1 MNDSLSAR
9 ALAAVRRI
17 PRSELVLAAIIVA
30 LVIVMCVLSPAFF
43 SVHTLF
49 SILRSSLV
57 PMVFALAVLFVIISG
72 GIDVSF
78 AAIGIFAA
86 YTTVLMATQ
95 GGFDPGILGIL
106 LFAIVI
112 GGSLGLVNGVV
123 IARFR
128 LPTLIVTLA
137 TQGIFKGVLLAYIGS
152 KYIAELPSSISGLST
167 ANLISIESSRS
178 YLPVLVL
185 PVLVLVIGAS
195 LLLRKTMFGRA
206 LFAMGGDLEG
216 ARRAG
221 FPVMRYQM
229 LLYVLVGTVAA
240 VGGLLHVILGRNA
253 NPQDLVGTELDVI
266 AAVVLGGAS
275 IFGGRGS
282 VTGTVLG
289 VLLVQLINN
298 SLLMMGVPTA
308 WQRAAVGALLVV
320 GVGVQALTA
329 RRAARKTFVVV
340 DTATPLDAVKG

>member
-1 MNDSLSAR
+1 MSATDT
-9 ALAAVRRI
+9 RI
-17 PRSELVLAAIIVA
+17 RLPRIGRMSNELVLASIIVV
-30 LVIVMCVLSPAFF
+30 LVIVMCAANPAFF

-49 SILRSSLV
+49 SILRSALV

-86 YTTVLMATQ
+86 YTTVSLAQ
-95 GGFDPGILGIL
+95 GGGLDFGLIGILA
-106 LFAIVI
+106 FAIVI
-112 GGSLGLVNGVV
+112 GGALGFVNGIV

-152 KYIAELPSSISGLST
+152 KYIAELPDGISWLST
-167 ANLISIESSRS
+167 ANLISVESTRA
-178 YLPVLVL
+178 YLPMLIVPVVL
-185 PVLVLVIGAS
+185 LVIGAA
-195 LLLRKTMFGRA
+195 LLLRRTMFGRGIY
-206 LFAMGGDLEG
+206 AMGGDLEG

-221 FPVMRYQM
+221 FPVVRLQIM
-229 LLYVLVGTVAA
+229 LYVLVGAVAA
-240 VGGLLHVILGRNA
+240 IGGLIHVVLGRSA

-275 IFGGRGS
+275 IFGGRGT

-289 VLLVQLINN
+289 VLLVQIINN
-298 SLLMMGVPTA
+298 SLILMGVPTA
-308 WQRAAVGALLVV
+308 WQRAAVGFLLVI
-320 GVGVQALTA
+320 GVGIQAVMA
-329 RRAARKTFVVV
+329 RRASRRTFVL
-340 DTATPLDAVKG
+340 DTVKE

>member
-1 MNDSLSAR
+1 MSASDT
-9 ALAAVRRI
+9 RI
-17 PRSELVLAAIIVA
+17 RLPRIGRMSNELVLASIIVV
-30 LVIVMCVLSPAFF
+30 LVIVMCAVNPAFF

-49 SILRSSLV
+49 SILRSALV

-86 YTTVLMATQ
+86 YTTVSLAQ
-95 GGFDPGILGIL
+95 GGGLDFGLIGILA
-106 LFAIVI
+106 FAIVI
-112 GGSLGLVNGVV
+112 GGALGFVNGIV

-152 KYIAELPSSISGLST
+152 KYIAELPDGISWLST
-167 ANLISIESSRS
+167 ANLISVESTRA
-178 YLPVLVL
+178 YLPMLIVPVVL
-185 PVLVLVIGAS
+185 LVFGAA
-195 LLLRKTMFGRA
+195 LLLRRTMFGRGIY
-206 LFAMGGDLEG
+206 AMGGDLEG

-221 FPVMRYQM
+221 FPVVRLQIM
-229 LLYVLVGTVAA
+229 LYVLVGAVAA
-240 VGGLLHVILGRNA
+240 IGGLIHVVLGRSA

-275 IFGGRGS
+275 IFGGRGT

-289 VLLVQLINN
+289 VLLVQIINN
-298 SLLMMGVPTA
+298 SLILMGVPTA
-308 WQRAAVGALLVV
+308 WQRAAVGFLLVI
-320 GVGVQALTA
+320 GVGIQAVMA
-329 RRAARKTFVVV
+329 RRASRRTFVL
-340 DTATPLDAVKG
+340 DTVKE

>member
-1 MNDSLSAR
+1 MSN
-9 ALAAVRRI
+9 
-17 PRSELVLAAIIVA
+17 ELVLASIIVV
-30 LVIVMCVLSPAFF
+30 LVIVMCAVNPAFF

-49 SILRSSLV
+49 SILRSALV

-86 YTTVLMATQ
+86 YTTVSLAQ
-95 GGFDPGILGIL
+95 GGGVDFGLVGILA
-106 LFAIVI
+106 FAIVI
-112 GGSLGLVNGVV
+112 GGALGFVNGIV

-152 KYIAELPSSISGLST
+152 KYIAELPDGISWLST
-167 ANLISIESSRS
+167 ANLISVESTRA
-178 YLPVLVL
+178 YLPMLIVPVVL
-185 PVLVLVIGAS
+185 LVFGAAF
-195 LLLRKTMFGRA
+195 LLRRTMFGRGIY
-206 LFAMGGDLEG
+206 AMGGDLEG

-221 FPVMRYQM
+221 FPVVRLQIM
-229 LLYVLVGTVAA
+229 LYVLVGAVAA
-240 VGGLLHVILGRNA
+240 IGGLIHVVLGRSA

-275 IFGGRGS
+275 IFGGRGT

-289 VLLVQLINN
+289 VLLVQIINN
-298 SLLMMGVPTA
+298 SLILMGVPTA
-308 WQRAAVGALLVV
+308 WQRAAVGFLLVI
-320 GVGVQALTA
+320 GVGIQAVMA
-329 RRAARKTFVVV
+329 RRASRRTFVL
-340 DTATPLDAVKG
+340 DTVKE

>member
-1 MNDSLSAR
+1 MSATDT
-9 ALAAVRRI
+9 RI
-17 PRSELVLAAIIVA
+17 RLPRIGRMSNELVLASIILV
-30 LVIVMCVLSPAFF
+30 LVIVMCAVNPAFF

-49 SILRSSLV
+49 SILRSALV

-86 YTTVLMATQ
+86 YTTVSLAQ
-95 GGFDPGILGIL
+95 GGSLDFGLIGILA
-106 LFAIVI
+106 FAIVI
-112 GGSLGLVNGVV
+112 GGALGFVNGIV

-152 KYIAELPSSISGLST
+152 KYIAELPDGISWLST
-167 ANLISIESSRS
+167 ANFISIESTRA
-178 YLPVLVL
+178 YLPMLIVPVVL
-185 PVLVLVIGAS
+185 LVIGAAF
-195 LLLRKTMFGRA
+195 LLRRTMFGRGIY
-206 LFAMGGDLEG
+206 AMGGDLEG

-221 FPVMRYQM
+221 FPVVRLQVM
-229 LLYVLVGTVAA
+229 LYVLVGAVAA
-240 VGGLLHVILGRNA
+240 IGGLIHVVLGRSA

-275 IFGGRGS
+275 IFGGRGT

-289 VLLVQLINN
+289 VLLVQIINN
-298 SLLMMGVPTA
+298 SLILMGVPTA
-308 WQRAAVGALLVV
+308 WQRAAVGFLLVI
-320 GVGVQALTA
+320 GVGIQAVMA
-329 RRAARKTFVVV
+329 RRASRRTFVL
-340 DTATPLDAVKG
+340 DTVKE

>member
-1 MNDSLSAR
+1 MSATDTR
-9 ALAAVRRI
+9 IRI
-17 PRSELVLAAIIVA
+17 PRIGRMSNELVLASIIVV
-30 LVIVMCVLSPAFF
+30 LVIVMCAMNPAFF

-49 SILRSSLV
+49 SILRSALV

-86 YTTVLMATQ
+86 YTTVSLAQ
-95 GGFDPGILGIL
+95 GGGLDFGLVGILA
-106 LFAIVI
+106 FAIVI
-112 GGSLGLVNGVV
+112 GGALGFVNGIV

-152 KYIAELPSSISGLST
+152 KYIAELPEGISWLST
-167 ANLISIESSRS
+167 ANVISVESTRA
-178 YLPVLVL
+178 YLPVLIVPVVL
-185 PVLVLVIGAS
+185 LAIGAAF
-195 LLLRKTMFGRA
+195 LLRRTMFGRGIY
-206 LFAMGGDLEG
+206 AMGGDLEG

-221 FPVMRYQM
+221 FPVVRLQIM
-229 LLYVLVGTVAA
+229 LYVLVGAIAA
-240 VGGLLHVILGRNA
+240 IGGLIHVVLGRSA

-275 IFGGRGS
+275 IFGGRGT

-289 VLLVQLINN
+289 VLLVQIINN
-298 SLLMMGVPTA
+298 SLILMGVPTA
-308 WQRAAVGALLVV
+308 WQRAAVGFLLVI
-320 GVGVQALTA
+320 GVGIQAVMA
-329 RRAARKTFVVV
+329 RRASRRTFVL
-340 DTATPLDAVKG
+340 DTVKE

>member
-1 MNDSLSAR
+1 MSATDT
-9 ALAAVRRI
+9 RI
-17 PRSELVLAAIIVA
+17 RLPRIGRMSNELVLASIIVV
-30 LVIVMCVLSPAFF
+30 LVIVMCAVNPAFF

-49 SILRSSLV
+49 SILRSALV

-86 YTTVLMATQ
+86 YTTVSLAQ
-95 GGFDPGILGIL
+95 GGGVDFGLVGILA
-106 LFAIVI
+106 FAIVI
-112 GGSLGLVNGVV
+112 GGALGFVNGIV

-152 KYIAELPSSISGLST
+152 KYIAELPDGISWLST
-167 ANLISIESSRS
+167 ANLISVESTRA
-178 YLPVLVL
+178 YLPMLIVPVVL
-185 PVLVLVIGAS
+185 LVFGAAF
-195 LLLRKTMFGRA
+195 LLRRTMFGRGIY
-206 LFAMGGDLEG
+206 AMGGDLEG

-221 FPVMRYQM
+221 FPVVRLQIM
-229 LLYVLVGTVAA
+229 LYVLVGAVAA
-240 VGGLLHVILGRNA
+240 IGGLIHVVLGRSA

-275 IFGGRGS
+275 IFGGRGT

-289 VLLVQLINN
+289 VLLVQIINN
-298 SLLMMGVPTA
+298 SLILMGVPTA
-308 WQRAAVGALLVV
+308 WQRAAVGFLLVI
-320 GVGVQALTA
+320 GVGIQAVMA
-329 RRAARKTFVVV
+329 RRASRRTFVL
-340 DTATPLDAVKG
+340 DTVKE

>member
-1 MNDSLSAR
+1 MSATDT
-9 ALAAVRRI
+9 RI
-17 PRSELVLAAIIVA
+17 RLPRIGRMSNELVLASIILV
-30 LVIVMCVLSPAFF
+30 LVIVMCAVNPAFF

-49 SILRSSLV
+49 SILRSALV

-86 YTTVLMATQ
+86 YTTVSLAQ
-95 GGFDPGILGIL
+95 GGGLDFGLIGILA
-106 LFAIVI
+106 FAIVI
-112 GGSLGLVNGVV
+112 GGALGFVNGIV

-152 KYIAELPSSISGLST
+152 KYIAELPDGISWLST
-167 ANLISIESSRS
+167 ANLISIESTRA
-178 YLPVLVL
+178 YLPMLIVPVVL
-185 PVLVLVIGAS
+185 LVIGAAFV
-195 LLLRKTMFGRA
+195 LRRTMFGRGIY
-206 LFAMGGDLEG
+206 AMGGDLEG

-221 FPVMRYQM
+221 FPVVRLQVM
-229 LLYVLVGTVAA
+229 LYVLVGAVAA
-240 VGGLLHVILGRNA
+240 IGGLIHVVLGRSA

-275 IFGGRGS
+275 IFGGRGT

-289 VLLVQLINN
+289 VLLVQIINN
-298 SLLMMGVPTA
+298 SLILMGVPTA
-308 WQRAAVGALLVV
+308 WQRAAVGFLLVI
-320 GVGVQALTA
+320 GVGIQAVMA
-329 RRAARKTFVVV
+329 RRASRRTFVL
-340 DTATPLDAVKG
+340 DTVKE

>member
-1 MNDSLSAR
+1 MSAIDT
-9 ALAAVRRI
+9 RI
-17 PRSELVLAAIIVA
+17 RLPRIGRMSNELVLASIILV
-30 LVIVMCVLSPAFF
+30 LVIVMCAVNPAFF

-49 SILRSSLV
+49 SILRSALV

-86 YTTVLMATQ
+86 YTTVSLAQ
-95 GGFDPGILGIL
+95 GGSLDFGLIGILA
-106 LFAIVI
+106 FAIVI
-112 GGSLGLVNGVV
+112 GGALGFVNGIV

-152 KYIAELPSSISGLST
+152 KYIAELPDGISWLST
-167 ANLISIESSRS
+167 ANLISIESTRA
-178 YLPVLVL
+178 YLPMLIVPVVL
-185 PVLVLVIGAS
+185 LVIGAAFV
-195 LLLRKTMFGRA
+195 LRRTMFGRGIY
-206 LFAMGGDLEG
+206 AMGGDLEG

-221 FPVMRYQM
+221 FPVVRLQVM
-229 LLYVLVGTVAA
+229 LYVLVGAVAA
-240 VGGLLHVILGRNA
+240 IGGLIHVVLGRSA

-275 IFGGRGS
+275 IFGGRGT

-289 VLLVQLINN
+289 VLLVQIINN
-298 SLLMMGVPTA
+298 SLILMGVPTA
-308 WQRAAVGALLVV
+308 WQRAAVGFLLVI
-320 GVGVQALTA
+320 GVGIQAVMA
-329 RRAARKTFVVV
+329 RRASRRTFVL
-340 DTATPLDAVKG
+340 DTVKE

>member
-1 MNDSLSAR
+1 MSATDT
-9 ALAAVRRI
+9 RI
-17 PRSELVLAAIIVA
+17 RLPRIGRMSNELVLASIILV
-30 LVIVMCVLSPAFF
+30 LVIVMCAVNPAFF

-49 SILRSSLV
+49 SILRSALV

-86 YTTVLMATQ
+86 YTTVSLAQ
-95 GGFDPGILGIL
+95 GGSLDFGLIGILA
-106 LFAIVI
+106 FAIVI
-112 GGSLGLVNGVV
+112 GGALGFVNGIV

-152 KYIAELPSSISGLST
+152 KYIAELPDGISWLST
-167 ANLISIESSRS
+167 ANLISIESTRA
-178 YLPVLVL
+178 YLPMLIV
-185 PVLVLVIGAS
+185 PVLLLVIGAAFV
-195 LLLRKTMFGRA
+195 LRRTMFGRGIY
-206 LFAMGGDLEG
+206 AMGGDLEG

-221 FPVMRYQM
+221 FPVVRLQVM
-229 LLYVLVGTVAA
+229 LYVLVGAVAA
-240 VGGLLHVILGRNA
+240 IGGLIHVVLGRSA

-275 IFGGRGS
+275 IFGGRGT

-289 VLLVQLINN
+289 VLLVQIINN
-298 SLLMMGVPTA
+298 SLILMGVPTA
-308 WQRAAVGALLVV
+308 WQRAAVGFLLVI
-320 GVGVQALTA
+320 GVGIQAVMA
-329 RRAARKTFVVV
+329 RRASRRTFVL
-340 DTATPLDAVKG
+340 DTVKE

>member
-1 MNDSLSAR
+1 MSATDT
-9 ALAAVRRI
+9 RI
-17 PRSELVLAAIIVA
+17 RLPRIGRMSNELVLASIILV
-30 LVIVMCVLSPAFF
+30 LVIVMCAVNPAFF

-49 SILRSSLV
+49 SILRSALV

-86 YTTVLMATQ
+86 YTTVSLAQ
-95 GGFDPGILGIL
+95 GGPLDFGLIGILA
-106 LFAIVI
+106 FAIVI
-112 GGSLGLVNGVV
+112 GGALGFVNGIV

-152 KYIAELPSSISGLST
+152 KYIAELPDGISWLST
-167 ANLISIESSRS
+167 ANLISIESTRA
-178 YLPVLVL
+178 YLPMLIVPVVL
-185 PVLVLVIGAS
+185 LVIGAAFV
-195 LLLRKTMFGRA
+195 LRRTMFGRGIY
-206 LFAMGGDLEG
+206 AMGGDLEG

-221 FPVMRYQM
+221 FPVVRLQVM
-229 LLYVLVGTVAA
+229 LYVLVGAVAA
-240 VGGLLHVILGRNA
+240 IGGLIHVVLGRSA

-275 IFGGRGS
+275 IFGGRGT

-289 VLLVQLINN
+289 VLLVQIINN
-298 SLLMMGVPTA
+298 SLILMGVPTA
-308 WQRAAVGALLVV
+308 WQRAAVGFLLVI
-320 GVGVQALTA
+320 GVGIQAVMA
-329 RRAARKTFVVV
+329 RRASRRTFVL
-340 DTATPLDAVKG
+340 DTVKE

>member
-1 MNDSLSAR
+1 MSATDT
-9 ALAAVRRI
+9 RI
-17 PRSELVLAAIIVA
+17 RLPRIGRMSNEIVLASIIVV
-30 LVIVMCVLSPAFF
+30 LVIVMCAVNPAFF

-49 SILRSSLV
+49 SVLRSALV

-86 YTTVLMATQ
+86 YTTVSLAQ
-95 GGFDPGILGIL
+95 GGGLDFGLIGILA
-106 LFAIVI
+106 FAIVI
-112 GGSLGLVNGVV
+112 GGALGSLNGFV

-152 KYIAELPSSISGLST
+152 KYIAELPEGISWLST
-167 ANLISIESSRS
+167 ANLISIESTRA
-178 YLPVLVL
+178 YLPMLVVPVVL
-185 PVLVLVIGAS
+185 LVIGAAF
-195 LLLRKTMFGRA
+195 LLRRTMFGRGIY
-206 LFAMGGDLEG
+206 AMGGDLEG

-221 FPVMRYQM
+221 FPVVRLQIM
-229 LLYVLVGTVAA
+229 LYVLVGAIAA
-240 VGGLLHVILGRNA
+240 VGGLIHVVLGRSA

-275 IFGGRGS
+275 IFGGRGT

-289 VLLVQLINN
+289 VLLVQIINN
-298 SLLMMGVPTA
+298 SLILMGVPTA
-308 WQRAAVGALLVV
+308 WQRAAVGFLLVI
-320 GVGVQALTA
+320 GVGIQAVMA
-329 RRAARKTFVVV
+329 RRASRRTFVL
-340 DTATPLDAVKG
+340 DTVKE

>member
-1 MNDSLSAR
+1 MSATDT
-9 ALAAVRRI
+9 RI
-17 PRSELVLAAIIVA
+17 RLPRIGRMSNELVLAGIIVV
-30 LVIVMCVLSPAFF
+30 LVIVMCAVNPAFF

-49 SILRSSLV
+49 SILRSALV

-86 YTTVLMATQ
+86 YTTVSLAQ
-95 GGFDPGILGIL
+95 GGSFDVGLIGVLA
-106 LFAIVI
+106 FAIVI
-112 GGSLGLVNGVV
+112 GGALGFINGIV

-152 KYIAELPSSISGLST
+152 RYIAELPSGVSWLST
-167 ANLISIESSRS
+167 ANLIAIESTRA
-178 YLPVLVL
+178 YLPMLVVPVVL
-185 PVLVLVIGAS
+185 LVIGAAF
-195 LLLRKTMFGRA
+195 LLRRTMFGRGIY
-206 LFAMGGDLEG
+206 AMGGDLEG

-221 FPVMRYQM
+221 FPVVRLQIV
-229 LLYVLVGTVAA
+229 LYVLVGAIAA
-240 VGGLLHVILGRNA
+240 IGGLIHVVLGRSA

-275 IFGGRGS
+275 IFGGRGT

-289 VLLVQLINN
+289 VLLVQIINN
-298 SLLMMGVPTA
+298 SLILMGVPTA
-308 WQRAAVGALLVV
+308 WQRAAVGFLLVI
-320 GVGVQALTA
+320 GVGIQAVMA
-329 RRAARKTFVVV
+329 RRAARRTFVL
-340 DTATPLDAVKG
+340 DTVKE

>member
-1 MNDSLSAR
+1 MSATDT
-9 ALAAVRRI
+9 RI
-17 PRSELVLAAIIVA
+17 RLPRIGRMSNELVLASIIIV
-30 LVIVMCVLSPAFF
+30 LVIVMCAVNPAFF

-49 SILRSSLV
+49 SILRSALV

-86 YTTVLMATQ
+86 YTTVSLVQ
-95 GGFDPGILGIL
+95 GGGLDFGLIGILA
-106 LFAIVI
+106 FAIVI
-112 GGSLGLVNGVV
+112 GGALGFVNGIV

-152 KYIAELPSSISGLST
+152 QYIAELPEGISWLST
-167 ANLISIESSRS
+167 ANLISVESTRA
-178 YLPVLVL
+178 YLPMLIVPVVL
-185 PVLVLVIGAS
+185 LVFGAA
-195 LLLRKTMFGRA
+195 LLLRRTMFGRGVY
-206 LFAMGGDLEG
+206 AMGGDLEG

-221 FPVMRYQM
+221 FPVVRLQIM
-229 LLYVLVGTVAA
+229 LYVLVGAVAA
-240 VGGLLHVILGRNA
+240 IGGLIHVVLGRSA

-275 IFGGRGS
+275 IFGGRGT

-289 VLLVQLINN
+289 VLLVQIINN
-298 SLLMMGVPTA
+298 SLILMGVPTA
-308 WQRAAVGALLVV
+308 WQRAAVGFLLVI
-320 GVGVQALTA
+320 GVGIQAVTA
-329 RRAARKTFVVV
+329 RRASRRTFVL
-340 DTATPLDAVKG
+340 DTVKE

>member
-1 MNDSLSAR
+1 VSATDT
-9 ALAAVRRI
+9 RI
-17 PRSELVLAAIIVA
+17 RLPRIGRMSNELVLASIILV
-30 LVIVMCVLSPAFF
+30 LVIVMCAVNPAFF

-49 SILRSSLV
+49 SILRSALV

-86 YTTVLMATQ
+86 YTTVSLAQ
-95 GGFDPGILGIL
+95 GGSLDFGLIGILA
-106 LFAIVI
+106 FAIVI
-112 GGSLGLVNGVV
+112 GGALGFVNGIV

-152 KYIAELPSSISGLST
+152 KYIAELPDGISWLST
-167 ANLISIESSRS
+167 ANLISIESTRA
-178 YLPVLVL
+178 YLPMLIVPVVL
-185 PVLVLVIGAS
+185 LVIGAAFV
-195 LLLRKTMFGRA
+195 LRRTMFGRGIY
-206 LFAMGGDLEG
+206 AMGGDLEG

-221 FPVMRYQM
+221 FPVVRLQVM
-229 LLYVLVGTVAA
+229 LYVLVGAVAA
-240 VGGLLHVILGRNA
+240 IGGLIHVVLGRSA

-275 IFGGRGS
+275 IFGGRGT

-289 VLLVQLINN
+289 VLLVQIINN
-298 SLLMMGVPTA
+298 SLILMGVPTA
-308 WQRAAVGALLVV
+308 WQRAAVGFLLVI
-320 GVGVQALTA
+320 GVGIQAVMA
-329 RRAARKTFVVV
+329 RRASRRTFVL
-340 DTATPLDAVKG
+340 DTVKE

>member
-1 MNDSLSAR
+1 VSATDT
-9 ALAAVRRI
+9 RI
-17 PRSELVLAAIIVA
+17 RLPRIGRMSNELVLASIIVV
-30 LVIVMCVLSPAFF
+30 LVIVMCAVNPAFF

-49 SILRSSLV
+49 SILRSALV

-86 YTTVLMATQ
+86 YTTVSLAQ
-95 GGFDPGILGIL
+95 GGGLDFGLVGILA
-106 LFAIVI
+106 FAIVI
-112 GGSLGLVNGVV
+112 GGALGFVNGIV

-152 KYIAELPSSISGLST
+152 KYIAELPDGISWLST
-167 ANLISIESSRS
+167 ANLISVESTRA
-178 YLPVLVL
+178 YLPMLIVPVVL
-185 PVLVLVIGAS
+185 LVFGAA
-195 LLLRKTMFGRA
+195 LLLRRTMFGRGIY
-206 LFAMGGDLEG
+206 AMGGDLEG

-221 FPVMRYQM
+221 FPVVRLQIM
-229 LLYVLVGTVAA
+229 LYVLVGAVAA
-240 VGGLLHVILGRNA
+240 IGGLIHVVLGRSA

-275 IFGGRGS
+275 IFGGRGT

-289 VLLVQLINN
+289 VLLVQIINN
-298 SLLMMGVPTA
+298 SLILMGVPTA
-308 WQRAAVGALLVV
+308 WQRAAVGFLLVI
-320 GVGVQALTA
+320 GVGIQAVMA
-329 RRAARKTFVVV
+329 RRASRRTFVL
-340 DTATPLDAVKG
+340 DTVKE

>member
-1 MNDSLSAR
+1 MSN
-9 ALAAVRRI
+9 
-17 PRSELVLAAIIVA
+17 ELVLASIILV
-30 LVIVMCVLSPAFF
+30 LVIVMCAVNPAFF

-49 SILRSSLV
+49 SILRSALV

-86 YTTVLMATQ
+86 YTTVSLAQ
-95 GGFDPGILGIL
+95 GGSLDFGLIGILA
-106 LFAIVI
+106 FAIVI
-112 GGSLGLVNGVV
+112 GGALGFVNGIV

-152 KYIAELPSSISGLST
+152 KYIAELPDGISWLST
-167 ANLISIESSRS
+167 ANLISIESTRA
-178 YLPVLVL
+178 YLPMLIVPVVL
-185 PVLVLVIGAS
+185 LVIGAAFV
-195 LLLRKTMFGRA
+195 LRRTMFGRGIY
-206 LFAMGGDLEG
+206 AMGGDLEG

-221 FPVMRYQM
+221 FPVVRLQVM
-229 LLYVLVGTVAA
+229 LYVLVGAVAA
-240 VGGLLHVILGRNA
+240 IGGLIHVVLGRSA

-275 IFGGRGS
+275 IFGGRGT

-289 VLLVQLINN
+289 VLLVQIINN
-298 SLLMMGVPTA
+298 SLILMGVPTA
-308 WQRAAVGALLVV
+308 WQRAAVGFLLVI
-320 GVGVQALTA
+320 GVGIQAVMA
-329 RRAARKTFVVV
+329 RRASRRTFVL
-340 DTATPLDAVKG
+340 DTVKE

>member
-1 MNDSLSAR
+1 VSATDT
-9 ALAAVRRI
+9 RI
-17 PRSELVLAAIIVA
+17 RLPRIGRMSNELVLASIILV
-30 LVIVMCVLSPAFF
+30 LVIVMCAVNPAFF

-49 SILRSSLV
+49 SILRSALV

-86 YTTVLMATQ
+86 YTTVSLAQ
-95 GGFDPGILGIL
+95 GGGLDFGLIGILA
-106 LFAIVI
+106 FAIVI
-112 GGSLGLVNGVV
+112 GGALGFVNGIV

-152 KYIAELPSSISGLST
+152 KYIAELPDGISWLST
-167 ANLISIESSRS
+167 ANLISIESTRA
-178 YLPVLVL
+178 YLPMLIVPVVL
-185 PVLVLVIGAS
+185 LVIGAAFV
-195 LLLRKTMFGRA
+195 LRRTMFGRGIY
-206 LFAMGGDLEG
+206 AMGGDLEG

-221 FPVMRYQM
+221 FPVVRLQVM
-229 LLYVLVGTVAA
+229 LYVLVGAVAA
-240 VGGLLHVILGRNA
+240 IGGLIHVVLGRSA

-275 IFGGRGS
+275 IFGGRGT

-289 VLLVQLINN
+289 VLLVQIINN
-298 SLLMMGVPTA
+298 SLILMGVPTA
-308 WQRAAVGALLVV
+308 WQRAAVGFLLVI
-320 GVGVQALTA
+320 GVGIQAVMA
-329 RRAARKTFVVV
+329 RRASRRTFVL
-340 DTATPLDAVKG
+340 DTVKE

>member
-1 MNDSLSAR
+1 VSATDT
-9 ALAAVRRI
+9 RI
-17 PRSELVLAAIIVA
+17 RLPRIGRMSNELVLASIILV
-30 LVIVMCVLSPAFF
+30 LVIVMCAVNPAFF

-49 SILRSSLV
+49 SILRSALV

-86 YTTVLMATQ
+86 YTTVSLAQ
-95 GGFDPGILGIL
+95 GGSLDFGLIGILA
-106 LFAIVI
+106 FAIVI
-112 GGSLGLVNGVV
+112 GGALGFVNGIV

-152 KYIAELPSSISGLST
+152 KYIAELPDGISWLST
-167 ANLISIESSRS
+167 ANLISIESTRA
-178 YLPVLVL
+178 YLPMLIV
-185 PVLVLVIGAS
+185 PVLLLVIGAAFV
-195 LLLRKTMFGRA
+195 LRRTMFGRGIY
-206 LFAMGGDLEG
+206 AMGGDLEG

-221 FPVMRYQM
+221 FPVVRLQVM
-229 LLYVLVGTVAA
+229 LYVLVGAVAA
-240 VGGLLHVILGRNA
+240 IGGLIHVVLGRSA

-275 IFGGRGS
+275 IFGGRGT

-289 VLLVQLINN
+289 VLLVQIINN
-298 SLLMMGVPTA
+298 SLILMGVPTA
-308 WQRAAVGALLVV
+308 WQRAAVGFLLVI
-320 GVGVQALTA
+320 GVGIQAVMA
-329 RRAARKTFVVV
+329 RRASRRTFVL
-340 DTATPLDAVKG
+340 DTVKE

>member
-1 MNDSLSAR
+1 MSATD
-9 ALAAVRRI
+9 ARI
-17 PRSELVLAAIIVA
+17 RLPRIGRMSNELVLASIILV
-30 LVIVMCVLSPAFF
+30 LVIVMCAVNPAFF

-49 SILRSSLV
+49 SILRSTLV

-86 YTTVLMATQ
+86 YTTVSLAQ
-95 GGFDPGILGIL
+95 GGTLDFGLIGILS
-106 LFAIVI
+106 FAIVI
-112 GGSLGLVNGVV
+112 GGALGFVNGIV

-152 KYIAELPSSISGLST
+152 KYIAELPDGISWLST
-167 ANLISIESSRS
+167 ANLISIESTRA
-178 YLPVLVL
+178 YLPMLIVPVVL
-185 PVLVLVIGAS
+185 LVIGAAFV
-195 LLLRKTMFGRA
+195 LRRTMFGRGIY
-206 LFAMGGDLEG
+206 AMGGDLEG

-221 FPVMRYQM
+221 FPVVRLQIM
-229 LLYVLVGTVAA
+229 LYVLVGAVAA
-240 VGGLLHVILGRNA
+240 IGGLIHVVLGRSA

-275 IFGGRGS
+275 IFGGRGT

-289 VLLVQLINN
+289 VLLVQIINN
-298 SLLMMGVPTA
+298 SLILMGVPTA
-308 WQRAAVGALLVV
+308 WQRAAVGFLLVI
-320 GVGVQALTA
+320 GVGIQAVMA
-329 RRAARKTFVVV
+329 RRASRRTFVL
-340 DTATPLDAVKG
+340 DTVKE

>member
-1 MNDSLSAR
+1 MSATD
-9 ALAAVRRI
+9 ARI
-17 PRSELVLAAIIVA
+17 RLPRIGRMSNELVLASIILV
-30 LVIVMCVLSPAFF
+30 LVIVMCAVNPAFF

-49 SILRSSLV
+49 SILRSTLV

-86 YTTVLMATQ
+86 YTTVSLAQ
-95 GGFDPGILGIL
+95 GGTLDFGLIGILA
-106 LFAIVI
+106 FAIVI
-112 GGSLGLVNGVV
+112 GGALGFVNGIV

-152 KYIAELPSSISGLST
+152 KYIAELPDGVSWLST
-167 ANLISIESSRS
+167 ANLISIESTRA
-178 YLPVLVL
+178 YLPMLIVPVVL
-185 PVLVLVIGAS
+185 LVIGAAFV
-195 LLLRKTMFGRA
+195 LRRTMFGRGIY
-206 LFAMGGDLEG
+206 AMGGDLEG

-221 FPVMRYQM
+221 FPVVRLQIM
-229 LLYVLVGTVAA
+229 LYVLVGAVAA
-240 VGGLLHVILGRNA
+240 IGGLIHVVLGRSA

-275 IFGGRGS
+275 IFGGRGT

-289 VLLVQLINN
+289 VLLVQIINN
-298 SLLMMGVPTA
+298 SLILMGVPTA
-308 WQRAAVGALLVV
+308 WQRAAVGFLLVI
-320 GVGVQALTA
+320 GVGIQAVMA
-329 RRAARKTFVVV
+329 RRASRRTFVL
-340 DTATPLDAVKG
+340 DTVKE

>member
-1 MNDSLSAR
+1 MSATD
-9 ALAAVRRI
+9 ARI
-17 PRSELVLAAIIVA
+17 RLPRIGRMSNELVLASIILV
-30 LVIVMCVLSPAFF
+30 LVIVMCAVNPAFF

-49 SILRSSLV
+49 SILRSTLV

-86 YTTVLMATQ
+86 YTTVSLAQ
-95 GGFDPGILGIL
+95 GGTLDFGLIGILA
-106 LFAIVI
+106 FAIVI
-112 GGSLGLVNGVV
+112 GGALGFVNGIV

-152 KYIAELPSSISGLST
+152 KYIAELPDGISWLST
-167 ANLISIESSRS
+167 ANLISIESTRA
-178 YLPVLVL
+178 YLPMLIVPVVL
-185 PVLVLVIGAS
+185 LVIGAAFV
-195 LLLRKTMFGRA
+195 LRRTMFGRGIY
-206 LFAMGGDLEG
+206 AMGGDLEG

-221 FPVMRYQM
+221 FPVVRLQIM
-229 LLYVLVGTVAA
+229 LYVLVGAVAA
-240 VGGLLHVILGRNA
+240 IGGLIHVVLGRSA

-275 IFGGRGS
+275 IFGGRGT

-289 VLLVQLINN
+289 VLLVQIINN
-298 SLLMMGVPTA
+298 SLILMGVPTA
-308 WQRAAVGALLVV
+308 WQRAAVGFLLVI
-320 GVGVQALTA
+320 GVGIQAVMA
-329 RRAARKTFVVV
+329 RRASRRTFVL
-340 DTATPLDAVKG
+340 DTVKE

>member
-1 MNDSLSAR
+1 MSN
-9 ALAAVRRI
+9 
-17 PRSELVLAAIIVA
+17 ELVLASIIVV
-30 LVIVMCVLSPAFF
+30 LVIVMCAVNPAFF

-49 SILRSSLV
+49 SILRSALV

-86 YTTVLMATQ
+86 YTTVSLAQ
-95 GGFDPGILGIL
+95 GGGLDFGLVGILA
-106 LFAIVI
+106 FAIVI
-112 GGSLGLVNGVV
+112 GGALGFVNGIV

-152 KYIAELPSSISGLST
+152 KYIAELPDGISWLST
-167 ANLISIESSRS
+167 ANLISVESTRA
-178 YLPVLVL
+178 YLPMLIVPVVL
-185 PVLVLVIGAS
+185 LVFGAA
-195 LLLRKTMFGRA
+195 LLLRRTMFGRGIY
-206 LFAMGGDLEG
+206 AMGGDLEG

-221 FPVMRYQM
+221 FPVVRLQIM
-229 LLYVLVGTVAA
+229 LYVLVGAVAA
-240 VGGLLHVILGRNA
+240 IGGLIHVVLGRSA

-275 IFGGRGS
+275 IFGGRGT

-289 VLLVQLINN
+289 VLLVQIINN
-298 SLLMMGVPTA
+298 SLILMGVPTA
-308 WQRAAVGALLVV
+308 WQRAAVGFLLVI
-320 GVGVQALTA
+320 GVGIQAVMA
-329 RRAARKTFVVV
+329 RRASRRTFVL
-340 DTATPLDAVKG
+340 DTVKE

>member
-1 MNDSLSAR
+1 MSATDT
-9 ALAAVRRI
+9 RI
-17 PRSELVLAAIIVA
+17 RLPRIGRMSNELVLASIIVV
-30 LVIVMCVLSPAFF
+30 LVIVMCAVNPAFF

-49 SILRSSLV
+49 SILRSALV

-86 YTTVLMATQ
+86 YTTVALAQ
-95 GGFDPGILGIL
+95 GGGLDFGLVGILA
-106 LFAIVI
+106 FAIVI
-112 GGSLGLVNGVV
+112 GGALGFVNGIV

-152 KYIAELPSSISGLST
+152 KYIAELPDGISWLST
-167 ANLISIESSRS
+167 ANLISVESTRA
-178 YLPVLVL
+178 YLPMLIVPVVLLVL
-185 PVLVLVIGAS
+185 GAA
-195 LLLRKTMFGRA
+195 LLLRRTMFGRGIY
-206 LFAMGGDLEG
+206 AMGGDLEG

-221 FPVMRYQM
+221 FPVVRLQIM
-229 LLYVLVGTVAA
+229 LYVLVGAVAA
-240 VGGLLHVILGRNA
+240 IGGLIHVVLGRSA

-275 IFGGRGS
+275 IFGGRGT

-289 VLLVQLINN
+289 VLLVQIINN
-298 SLLMMGVPTA
+298 SLILMGVPTA
-308 WQRAAVGALLVV
+308 WQRAAVGFLLVI
-320 GVGVQALTA
+320 GVGIQAVMA
-329 RRAARKTFVVV
+329 RRASRRTFVL
-340 DTATPLDAVKG
+340 DTVKE